1 MATTCLNCG
10 SPLQNQFC
18 PRCGQKAEV
27 HRLSLHNVREEIY
40 HIFGQIQEGFFK
52 TTEQIILRPGI
63 LCKNYLDGKRKRYHK
78 PISFLLLWM
87 AAFILIFQAA
97 LYLTDFPSTNTATP
111 FTFDIKASSI
121 ISKYRSIIE
130 VLTIPFLAFISW
142 LIMARPRLNY
152 VEVLTAFFYL
162 TAFLFILLC
171 AQFIIALLFDI
182 NFRTNNFDLATRG
195 MYAAWLLYAGYN
207 FYKHYNIRFM
217 VPRLVLSLLI
227 GGFIYFNLIKLIV
240 ELMIIW
246 HIA

>member
-1 MATTCLNCG
+1 
-10 SPLQNQFC
+10 
-18 PRCGQKAEV
+18 
-27 HRLSLHNVREEIY
+27 
-40 HIFGQIQEGFFK
+40 
-52 TTEQIILRPGI
+52 
-63 LCKNYLDGKRKRYHK
+63 
-78 PISFLLLWM
+78 M

-97 LYLTDFPSTNTATP
+97 LYLTDFPATNTATP
-111 FTFDIKASSI
+111 FTFDLKSSSI
-121 ISKYRSIIE
+121 ICKYRSIIE

-171 AQFIIALLFDI
+171 AQFIVALLLDI
-182 NFRTNNFDLATRG
+182 NFRTNNFNLATRG
-195 MYAAWLLYAGYN
+195 IYAAWLFYAGYN

-217 VPRLVLSLLI
+217 VPRLILSLI
-227 GGFIYFNLIKLIV
+227 FGGFIYFNLIKLIV